1 MKYAVI
7 SDIHANLESF
17 QSVLEEIGA
26 KGADRIICLGDIVG
40 YGADP
45 NECVEIIRNRNI
57 TALMG
62 NHDSVACGMSE
73 PFNFNPVA
81 REAVL
86 WTRREL
92 TEENRKFLR
101 SLTTKEVVDDFL
113 IVHGAISDPDKYI
126 MSSYDAEPE
135 FNLFGKHYLCFFG
148 HTHVAVCFSQANGR
162 IERITDEIFELQKE
176 IKYLINPGSVG
187 QPRDRD
193 PRASFLIYEE
203 DIGKVAF
210 KRVEYD
216 IKSAQNKIIK
226 RGLNRILAE
235 RLSYGY

>member
-17 QSVLEEIGA
+17 QSVLEEIEST
-26 KGADRIICLGDIVG
+26 GADRIICLGDIVG
-40 YGADP
+40 YGAEP
-45 NECVEIIRNRNI
+45 NECVEMIRNRNI
-57 TALMG
+57 TAIMG
-62 NHDSVACGMSE
+62 NHDSAACGMSE

-81 REAVL
+81 QEAIL

-92 TEENRKFLR
+92 TEENSEFLR
-101 SLTTKEVVDDFL
+101 SLTGMEIIDDFL

-126 MSSYDAEPE
+126 MSSYDAEAE
-135 FNLFGKHYLCFFG
+135 FNLFGKFDLCFFG
-148 HTHVAVCFSQANGR
+148 HTHVAVCFAGINGR
-162 IERITDEIFELQKE
+162 VDSITDEIFELRRE

-193 PRASFLIYEE
+193 PRASFLIYERE
-203 DIGKVAF
+203 KEKVTF

-216 IKSAQNKIIK
+216 IKSAQKKIINK
-226 RGLNRILAE
+226 GLNRILAD